1 MTMGCELRVPAPQ
14 GEDGASAAPAADEP
28 MSAALAALAAGAPGD
43 AFALLGPHQDGHGRW
58 RLHVL
63 FPGALAVQRRDA
75 GGRWQPMAALGDGVF
90 VSPCEGAAAALL
102 RVDWGT
108 HQQEIEDVFG
118 FGTQLDAALLAG
130 IPAGDPHSIRTGLG
144 AQLAVDQGVQ
154 GVRFSVWAPNARRVA
169 VVGEFNGW
177 DGRRHPMR
185 LRAEAGVW
193 EIFVPRVAAGAR
205 YKFEIIAAD
214 GAHLTDKAD
223 PMARQCE
230 PLPGTASVVGSDAG
244 HAWQDQAWMQARA
257 ANAAGAISIYELH
270 AGSWRRGAD
279 GAVLDWD
286 QLADA
291 LIPYVLQLGFSHVE
305 LLPVSEHPFGGSWGY
320 QPLGLY
326 APTARH
332 GDPEGFAR
340 FVDRCHQQ
348 GLGVIVDWV
357 GAHFPSDAHG
367 MQRFDGTGLYEHE
380 DPRQGLHPDW
390 DTLIYN
396 YGRSE
401 VSGFL
406 IGSALE
412 WIDRFHIDG
421 LRVDAVASMLYR
433 DYSREDGQWIPNA
446 HGGREN
452 LEAIDFLRALNSAI
466 TTTHPGVVVIA
477 EESTAWPGV
486 TAPAA
491 EGGLGF
497 SHKWNMG
504 WMHDTLSYLQR
515 DPIHRSHHHSEM
527 TFSAMYAF
535 SEQFVLPLSH
545 DEVVHGKGSLL
556 GKMPG
561 DRWQQLANLRAY
573 YGFMWAH
580 PGSKLLFMGGE
591 FAQATEW
598 NHDGELDWALAAQP
612 EHTGVARVVADLNRL
627 LRDIPALRHGNRSE
641 DGFEWSV
648 GDDHVNSVLAFIRH
662 DVHGSGGALLAVSNF
677 TPVARHGYRV
687 GVPRAGRWREV
698 FNSDSRFY
706 GGSDAGNHGQVDA
719 QSIAMHGHAQSIEL
733 TLPPLSTLYLQVVE

>member
-1 MTMGCELRVPAPQ
+1 MSGACAHELQDRAAP
-14 GEDGASAAPAADEP
+14 DGAAPTPAVDEP
-28 MSAALAALAAGAPGD
+28 LSPALIALATGEPAD
-43 AFALLGPHQDGHGRW
+43 AFLLLGPHRDASGVW
-58 RLHVL
+58 RLRAL
-63 FPGALAVQRRDA
+63 FPGAHAVQRRDRA
-75 GGRWQPMAALGDGVF
+75 GRWQPMAAQGEGVF
-90 VSPCEGAAAALL
+90 DAVVEGEGIAVL

-108 HQQEIEDVFG
+108 RQEEIEDAYS
-118 FGTQLDAALLAG
+118 FGTQLGDGLLAG
-130 IPAGDPHSIRTGLG
+130 IVSGDPHSIRAALG
-144 AQLAVDQGVQ
+144 AQVRADQGVE
-154 GVRFSVWAPNARRVA
+154 GVRFAVWAPNARRVA
-169 VVGEFNGW
+169 VVGDFNDW

-185 LRAEAGVW
+185 LRHEAGVW
-193 EIFVPRVAAGAR
+193 EIFLPRVAAGAC
-205 YKFEIIAAD
+205 YKYEITAAD
-214 GAHLTDKAD
+214 GTRLTHKAD

-230 PLPGTASVVGSDAG
+230 VLPGTASVVGSTAD
-244 HAWQDQAWMQARA
+244 HAWQDGDWMNARA
-257 ANAAGAISIYELH
+257 RADAGAISIYEVH
-270 AGSWRRGAD
+270 AGSWRRGDD
-279 GAVLDWD
+279 GSVLDWD

-291 LIPYVLQLGFSHVE
+291 LIPYVKALGFTHIE
-305 LLPVSEHPFGGSWGY
+305 LLPVNEHPFGGSWGY

-340 FVDRCHQQ
+340 FVDRCHQR

-380 DPRQGLHPDW
+380 DPRQGVHPDW
-390 DTLIYN
+390 NTLIYN
-396 YGRSE
+396 FGRKE
-401 VSGFL
+401 VVGFL
-406 IGSALE
+406 VGSALE

-433 DYSREDGQWIPNA
+433 DYSREDGQWIPNV

-452 LEAIDFLRALNSAI
+452 LEAVDFLRTLNTAI
-466 TTTHPGVVVIA
+466 ATGYPGVLVIA
-477 EESTAWPGV
+477 EESTSWPGV

-491 EGGLGF
+491 DGGLGF

-573 YGFMWAH
+573 LGFMWAH

-591 FAQATEW
+591 FAQTREW
-598 NHDGELDWALAAQP
+598 NHDAELDWALAADP
-612 EHTGVARVVADLNRL
+612 AHAGVARLVTDLNRL
-627 LRDIPALRHGNRSE
+627 LQNLPSLRHGNRSE
-641 DGFEWSV
+641 AGFEWSV

-662 DVHGSGGALLAVSNF
+662 DVRGSAGALLAVSNF

-687 GVPRAGRWREV
+687 GVPHGGHWREV
-698 FNSDSRFY
+698 FNSDSHFY
-706 GGSDAGNHGQVDA
+706 GGSDVGNHGQVHTVPV
-719 QSIAMHGHAQSIEL
+719 AMHGHAQSLEL
-733 TLPPLSTLYLQVVE
+733 TLPPLSTLYLQVME

>member
-1 MTMGCELRVPAPQ
+1 MKVSCEQTNASEHSSLDTQDSLPA
-14 GEDGASAAPAADEP
+14 GDALEP
-28 MSAALAALAAGAPGD
+28 ALAALAAGAPGD
-43 AFALLGPHQDGHGRW
+43 PFALLGPHRDAQGRW
-58 RLHVL
+58 WLRVL
-63 FPGALAVQRRDA
+63 FAGAVGVQRRDKA
-75 GGRWQPMAALGDGVF
+75 GQWTPMTARGQGVF
-90 VSPCEGAAAALL
+90 EAPTDGAGVALL

-118 FGTQLDAALLAG
+118 FGPQLDAAVLAG
-130 IPAGDPHSIRTGLG
+130 IPDGDPHSIRTGLG
-144 AQLAVDQGVQ
+144 AQLATDQGVA
-154 GVRFSVWAPNARRVA
+154 GVRFAVWAPNARRVA
-169 VVGEFNGW
+169 VVGDFNSW
-177 DGRRHPMR
+177 DGTRHPMR
-185 LRAEAGVW
+185 FRHEAGVW

-230 PLPGTASVVGSDAG
+230 PLPGTASVVGSAAG
-244 HAWQDQAWMQARA
+244 HAWHDQDWMQARA
-257 ANAAGAISIYELH
+257 ANAAGAIAIYELH
-270 AGSWRRGAD
+270 AGSWRRSAEG
-279 GAVLDWD
+279 GVLDWD
-286 QLADA
+286 TLADT
-291 LIPYVLQLGFSHVE
+291 LIPYIKQLGFTHIE

-340 FVDRCHQQ
+340 FVDRCHQH

-466 TTTHPGVVVIA
+466 SSTYPGVVVIA

-535 SEQFVLPLSH
+535 SEDFVLPLSH

-598 NHDGELDWALAAQP
+598 NHDAELDWALAAQP
-612 EHTGVARVVADLNRL
+612 EHAGVARLVADLNRL

-641 DGFEWSV
+641 HGFEWSV
-648 GDDHVNSVLAFIRH
+648 GDDHANSVLAFIRH
-662 DVHGSGGALLAVSNF
+662 DVHGEGGALLAVSNF
-677 TPVARHGYRV
+677 TPVERHGYRV
-687 GVPRAGRWREV
+687 GVPRGGRWREV
-698 FNSDSRFY
+698 FNSDSQFY
-706 GGSDAGNHGQVDA
+706 GGSDVGNRGHVDA
-719 QSIAMHGHAQSIEL
+719 MPIAMHGHAQSIEL
-733 TLPPLSTLYLQVVE
+733 TLPPLSTLYLQVSE

>member
-1 MTMGCELRVPAPQ
+1 MKVSCEQTNASEHSSMDTQDSLPA
-14 GEDGASAAPAADEP
+14 GNALEP
-28 MSAALAALAAGAPGD
+28 ALAALAAGAPGD
-43 AFALLGPHQDGHGRW
+43 PFALLGPHRDAQGRW
-58 RLHVL
+58 WLRVL
-63 FPGALAVQRRDA
+63 FAGAVGVQRRDKT
-75 GGRWQPMAALGDGVF
+75 GQWTPMTARGQGVF
-90 VSPCEGAAAALL
+90 EAPTDGAGVALL

-118 FGTQLDAALLAG
+118 FGPQLDAAVLAG
-130 IPAGDPHSIRTGLG
+130 IPDGDPHSIRTGLG
-144 AQLAVDQGVQ
+144 AQLATDQGVA
-154 GVRFSVWAPNARRVA
+154 GVRFAVWAPNARRVA
-169 VVGEFNGW
+169 VVGDFNSW
-177 DGRRHPMR
+177 DGTRHPMR
-185 LRAEAGVW
+185 FRHEAGVW

-230 PLPGTASVVGSDAG
+230 PLPGTASVVGSAAG
-244 HAWQDQAWMQARA
+244 HAWHDQDWMQARA
-257 ANAAGAISIYELH
+257 ANAVGAISIYELH
-270 AGSWRRGAD
+270 AGSWRRSAECG
-279 GAVLDWD
+279 VLDWD
-286 QLADA
+286 TLADT
-291 LIPYVLQLGFSHVE
+291 LIPYIKQLGFTHIE

-340 FVDRCHQQ
+340 FVDRCHQH

-466 TTTHPGVVVIA
+466 SSTYPGVVVIA

-515 DPIHRSHHHSEM
+515 DPVHRSHHHSEM

-535 SEQFVLPLSH
+535 SEDFVLPLSH

-573 YGFMWAH
+573 YGFM
-580 PGSKLLFMGGE
+580 
-591 FAQATEW
+591 
-598 NHDGELDWALAAQP
+598 
-612 EHTGVARVVADLNRL
+612 
-627 LRDIPALRHGNRSE
+627 
-641 DGFEWSV
+641 
-648 GDDHVNSVLAFIRH
+648 
-662 DVHGSGGALLAVSNF
+662 
-677 TPVARHGYRV
+677 
-687 GVPRAGRWREV
+687 
-698 FNSDSRFY
+698 
-706 GGSDAGNHGQVDA
+706 
-719 QSIAMHGHAQSIEL
+719 
-733 TLPPLSTLYLQVVE
+733 